1 VSGAPGRVELGRV
14 LGAFGIQGWVR
25 LTSFTRPPEGILEY
39 RQWHIGGDCREVV
52 EGRRQGSTLVARLA
66 GLSGREAAAALRG
79 AAIEVD
85 RSALPKAPAG
95 TYYWADLLGC
105 EVANEQ
111 GVKLGKLQS
120 LFSTG
125 AQDVMVVKGD
135 RERLIPFV
143 SGPIVKAVDLR
154 KREITVDWGEEF

>member
-1 VSGAPGRVELGRV
+1 MSGAPDRVELGRV
-14 LGAFGIQGWVR
+14 DGAFGVQGWIR
-25 LTSFTRPPEGILEY
+25 LTSYTRPPEGIFAY
-39 RQWHIGGDCREVV
+39 RGWRIGDEPREVL
-52 EGRRQGSTLVARLA
+52 EGRRQGNSLVARLA

-85 RSALPKAPAG
+85 RAELPKAPAG

-105 EVANEQ
+105 VVANEQ

-125 AQDVMVVKGD
+125 AQDVMVVRGD

-143 SGPIVKAVDLR
+143 SGPIVKAVDLG